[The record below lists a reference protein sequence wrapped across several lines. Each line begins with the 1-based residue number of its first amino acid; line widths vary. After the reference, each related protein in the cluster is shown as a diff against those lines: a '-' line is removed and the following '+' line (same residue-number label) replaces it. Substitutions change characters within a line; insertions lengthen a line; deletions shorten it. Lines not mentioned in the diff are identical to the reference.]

1 MQDSLLSKYGFHTIT
16 SGDVTVK
23 LNIVHHSQALVGSNT
38 IADGGR
44 GDARANRYSSFL
56 LERLSAA
63 TLVSSVNA
71 VLIAFKRARERMLK
85 ARDGLESSHLE

>member
-1 MQDSLLSKYGFHTIT
+1 MQDSLLSKYGLHTIT

-23 LNIVHHSQALVGSNT
+23 FNIMHHSQALGSDT
-38 IADGGR
+38 VADGGR
-44 GDARANRYSSFL
+44 GYTRVNRYSSFL

-85 ARDGLESSHLE
+85 ARDGLEA

>member
-1 MQDSLLSKYGFHTIT
+1 MQHTLLSKYGLRTVT
-16 SGDVTVK
+16 SGDVTLK
-23 LNIVHHSQALVGSNT
+23 FNIMHHSQALVGPDI

-44 GDARANRYSSFL
+44 GGARASKHSSFL

-63 TLVSSVNA
+63 TLVNSVNA

-85 ARDGLESSHLE
+85 AREGLES